1 MSGKCPDTIFDQIGD
16 VDHRGYFALLSYCAS
31 SVVRLNVLGATTGCM
46 GVRAR
51 RTWWFLNY
59 DSCET
64 KSCMMHELL
73 TLTRGAVEST
83 IDIRGVL
90 VYLPPGLRTCTSAPA
105 DWTFLSFSR
114 LLLPAQLMNIR
125 RFHWP
130 SWHSMKI
137 SPRNGWTNFTTSVI
151 KILTRPLCLDMASE
165 VRLLFHDE
173 SSMLA

>member
-1 MSGKCPDTIFDQIGD
+1 MHEWSSG
-16 VDHRGYFALLSYCAS
+16 RGRRLTTNEVCDWWNGGELESGVVCLSVLQGERAS

-105 DWTFLSFSR
+105 DRTFPSFSR

-125 RFHWP
+125 RFH
-130 SWHSMKI
+130 
-137 SPRNGWTNFTTSVI
+137 
-151 KILTRPLCLDMASE
+151 
-165 VRLLFHDE
+165 
-173 SSMLA
+173 